1 MGAVLRNWAG
11 NITYGARAVHE
22 PASLEALQD
31 IVRKATKVRAVG
43 SRHCFND
50 IADTPGDLISM
61 RGLNRLLDIDRAA
74 GTVTVEGGI
83 TYGELSPRLGEAG
96 VALHNLASL
105 PHISVVGAVSTATH
119 GSGNG
124 NRNLATAVRG
134 LELVGPDGET
144 RWLKRGEAD
153 FDGAVVALGALG
165 VVSKV
170 LLDIQPG
177 FEVRQNIYRDLP
189 FEALLANFDTIT
201 GAAYSVSCFTRWTGD
216 DVEQVWLKALVDA
229 PEPGAEFFGAW
240 PAERPYHPIS
250 SVDPAPATE
259 QQGVP
264 GPWHDRLPHFRMDF
278 LPSVGAELQSEYFVD
293 RKDALP
299 ALRALRAIQDQI
311 APLLLISEIRTM
323 AADTL
328 WLSPNYE
335 ADSVAFHFT
344 FKPDWPA
351 LGELLPVIEA
361 ALAPFRVRPHW
372 GKLFTMAPA
381 QYAPLYPRLPQF
393 RDLADR
399 LDPAGKFRNGF
410 VERTL
415 FAA

>member
-1 MGAVLRNWAG
+1 MAGASSNWAG
-11 NITYGARAVHE
+11 NITYGARTLHE
-22 PASLEALQD
+22 PTTVAQLQD
-31 IVRKATKVRAVG
+31 IVRRADKVRAIG

-50 IADTPGDLISM
+50 ISVTPGDLVSM
-61 RGLNRLLDIDRAA
+61 RGLNRLIGVDHAA
-74 GTVTVEGGI
+74 GAATIEGGI
-83 TYGELSPRLGEAG
+83 TYGELCPLLAAEG

-105 PHISVVGAVSTATH
+105 PHISVVGACSTATH

-124 NRNLATAVRG
+124 NRNLATAVRA
-134 LELVGPDGET
+134 LEIVTADGEVVHMA
-144 RWLKRGEAD
+144 RGDAD

-165 VVSKV
+165 LVSR
-170 LLDIQPG
+170 LTLDVQPS

-189 FEALLANFDTIT
+189 FEALLDNFDTIT
-201 GAAYSVSCFTRWTGD
+201 GAAYSVSCFTRWQGD
-216 DVEQVWLKALVDA
+216 DVEQVWLKALADA
-229 PEPGAEFFGAW
+229 PEPGADFFGAW
-240 PAERPYHPIS
+240 PADRPYHPIS

-259 QQGVP
+259 QQGRP
-264 GPWHDRLPHFRMDF
+264 GPWYDRLPHFRMDF

-293 RKDALP
+293 RKDGVA
-299 ALRALRAIQDQI
+299 ALRALRAIQDRI
-311 APLLLISEIRTM
+311 APLLLVSEIRTM

-351 LGELLPVIEA
+351 LSELLPVIEA

-381 QYAPLYPRLPQF
+381 QYARHYPRLGAF
-393 RDLADR
+393 RDLAHR
-399 LDPAGKFRNGF
+399 LDPQGKFRNDF
-410 VERTL
+410 VQRTL